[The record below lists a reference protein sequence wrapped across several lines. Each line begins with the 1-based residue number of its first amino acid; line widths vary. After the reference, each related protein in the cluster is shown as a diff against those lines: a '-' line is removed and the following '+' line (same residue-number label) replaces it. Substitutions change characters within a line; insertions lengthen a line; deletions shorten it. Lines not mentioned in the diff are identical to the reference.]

1 MQNICVTHKYCY
13 DGLAAAWV
21 FEEKFGYNRKRL
33 KTSDNVIFTT
43 RDDEWEEKNLLDLV
57 KKRFDIETIYFLDYC
72 PTNSAIDTL
81 ISNNMNFVVI
91 DHHQDAYLRMKNLGH
106 EDKMFYDP
114 NHSGCV
120 LAWMFFKGASS
131 AFEDRLPEVFEY
143 IEKQDLWQMKQQDE
157 FIAEWIQYKITDY
170 QTSEISHVLQVWDKS
185 EALTTGSTLWF
196 KKQNEIKF
204 ITRKPAIVD
213 FDGKEVLAVN
223 SNTNRSEIGHVLS
236 DKSPSGLGLVYSIS
250 PYNNVH
256 VSVRG
261 KGANDF
267 CKAFGGGGHEE
278 ASGFSMELE
287 KFMSYLKM
295 AKPYNGGIK
304 K

>member
-1 MQNICVTHKYCY
+1 MRNICVTHKYCY

-21 FEEKFGYNRKRL
+21 FEENFGYNRVRYK
-33 KTSDNVIFTT
+33 SSENVIFTT
-43 RDDEWEEKNLLDLV
+43 RDNEWEEKNLLDLV
-57 KKRFDIETIYFLDYC
+57 EKRFEIDNIYFLDYC
-72 PTNSAIDTL
+72 PTNNAIETL
-81 ISNNMNFVVI
+81 ILNHIDFKII
-91 DHHQDAYLRMKNLGH
+91 DHHEDAYKRICSLGH
-106 EDKMFYDP
+106 GDKFVYSSDM
-114 NHSGCV
+114 SGCV
-120 LAWMFFKGASS
+120 LAWKYFMKDMAKM
-131 AFEDRLPEVFEY
+131 PEIFEY
-143 IEKQDLWQMKQQDE
+143 IQKQDLWQMKQRDE
-157 FIAEWIQYKITDY
+157 YVAEWIQFKVIDY
-170 QTSEISHVLQVWDKS
+170 QTSEISHMLSLWNLL
-185 EALTTGSTLWF
+185 EALTIGSTLWF

-267 CKAFGGGGHEE
+267 CKNYSGGGHEE